1 MMRFEFG
8 RQPQLFRGWRALLPF
23 SWHCA
28 SACFSTTTVSIATGW
43 RLEAWILWLPGGEL
57 ESIGAHWQAT
67 LIKSSRTGLER
78 IQDAIQPKPMTQV
91 TTPDD
96 FARTQVKQD
105 PVA

>member
-1 MMRFEFG
+1 MMRFELG
-8 RQPQLFRGWRALLPF
+8 RQPQLFRGWRALPPF

-28 SACFSTTTVSIATGW
+28 SACLSTTTDSMSTGW
-43 RLEAWILWLPGGEL
+43 RLEAWILWVPGGEW

-78 IQDAIQPKPMTQV
+78 RQDAIPRKPMTQV

-96 FARTQVKQD
+96 FARAQVKLD